1 VAVAFVD
8 PETGSADRAPRRTH
22 LAAER
27 TWLAWWRTGLATAT
41 AALAVGRLAPELVGG
56 STWPYVALGAGYAV
70 LAVALL
76 LLARER
82 ERRMRAALN
91 EDSYEELSPAWVTA
105 LTVAAV
111 VLALGTLLLIV
122 AEG

>member
-1 VAVAFVD
+1 MCAVAVD
-8 PETGSADRAPRRTH
+8 PETGTSDRAPRRTH

-56 STWPYVALGAGYAV
+56 STWPYVLLGGGYAV

-76 LLARER
+76 LLARAR
-82 ERRMRAALN
+82 ERRMRAAIN
-91 EDSYEELSPAWVTA
+91 EDSYEELSPAWVSA
-105 LTVAAV
+105 LTAAAIL
-111 VLALGTLLLIV
+111 LALGTLTLILT
-122 AEG
+122 EG

>member
-1 VAVAFVD
+1 VAFVD
-8 PETGSADRAPRRTH
+8 PETGTADRAPRRTH

-27 TWLAWWRTGLATAT
+27 TWLAWWRPGLATAT

-56 STWPYVALGAGYAV
+56 SSWPYVLLGGGYAV

-111 VLALGTLLLIV
+111 VLALGTLVLIV
-122 AEG
+122 TEG